1 MLTRLSG
8 VEFLVLIQADTSG
21 YNRPIMKPSFQTIA
35 LVGKYNSAEL
45 SEPLLRLANF
55 LRERQLDVLLAQQ
68 TAERIG
74 SCPYRSASMAE
85 IGQNADLVIVMG
97 GDGTMLNIARELI
110 EYKVP
115 LVGVNQGH
123 LGFLTD
129 VSVEE
134 MLPTIEEILAGE
146 YSAEDRFLLNTVV
159 RRQGHIV
166 YQAYAFNDIVVSKGM
181 SGRLIELEVFID
193 GQFVYSQRSDGL
205 VVATP
210 TGSTAYA
217 LSAGGPILH
226 PTLEAMVLV
235 PICPHTLSNRPIAVN
250 SHSVMEILVLHA
262 VDCSVHLDGQSYI
275 DLQMNDW
282 VVVRRSENNIRLLH
296 PLGHS
301 YYDTLRQKLRWGE
314 KL

>member
-1 MLTRLSG
+1 
-8 VEFLVLIQADTSG
+8 
-21 YNRPIMKPSFQTIA
+21 MKTPFQTVA
-35 LVGKYNSAEL
+35 LIGKYNSAEL
-45 SEPLLRLANF
+45 NEPLLRLARF
-55 LRERQLDVLLAQQ
+55 LEQRKLEVLLSQQ

-74 SCPYRSASMAE
+74 SAPYAAVSMAE
-85 IGQNADLVIVMG
+85 IGARADLAVVMG
-97 GDGTMLNIARELI
+97 GDGTMLNIAREVI
-110 EYKVP
+110 EYDVP
-115 LVGVNQGH
+115 LVGVNQGR

-129 VSVEE
+129 VSIDG
-134 MLPTIEEILAGE
+134 MLETMEEILAGE
-146 YSAEDRFLLNTVV
+146 YAAEERFLLDAVV
-159 RRQGHIV
+159 RRQGQPV
-166 YQAYAFNDIVVSKGM
+166 YQAYAFNDVVVSKGT

-250 SHSVMEILVLHA
+250 SHSVLEVLLLHA
-262 VDCSVHLDGQSYI
+262 VDASVHFDGQSHF
-275 DLQMNDW
+275 DLQLNDW
-282 VVVRRSENNIRLLH
+282 VVLRRSERNIRLLH

-301 YYDTLRQKLRWGE
+301 YYDTLRQKLHWGE

>member
-1 MLTRLSG
+1 MKMPFKT
-8 VEFLVLIQADTSG
+8 VALI
-21 YNRPIMKPSFQTIA
+21 
-35 LVGKYNSAEL
+35 GKYNSAEL
-45 SEPLLRLANF
+45 GEPLLRLGHF
-55 LRERQLDVLLAQQ
+55 LEARGLEVLLSQQ
-68 TAERIG
+68 TADRIG
-74 SCPYRSASMAE
+74 AAPYAAVSMAE
-85 IGQNADLVIVMG
+85 IGRRADLAVVMG

-110 EYKVP
+110 EYDVP
-115 LVGVNQGH
+115 LVGVNQGR

-129 VSVEE
+129 VSVED
-134 MLPTIEEILAGE
+134 MLDTMEEILGGE
-146 YSAEDRFLLNTVV
+146 YAAEERFLLNTAV
-159 RRQGHIV
+159 RRQGQVIH
-166 YQAYAFNDIVVSKGM
+166 QAPAFNDVVVSKGV

-226 PTLEAMVLV
+226 PTLEAVALV

-262 VDCSVHLDGQSYI
+262 VDASVNFDGQSHHE
-275 DLQMNDW
+275 LQQGDW

>member
-1 MLTRLSG
+1 
-8 VEFLVLIQADTSG
+8 
-21 YNRPIMKPSFQTIA
+21 MKTSFQTVA
-35 LVGKYNSAEL
+35 LIGKYNSAEL
-45 SEPLLRLANF
+45 SEPLLRLAHF
-55 LRERQLDVLLAQQ
+55 LEQRKLEVVLSQQ

-74 SCPYRSASMAE
+74 SVPYAAVSMAE
-85 IGQNADLVIVMG
+85 IGARADLAVVMG

-110 EYKVP
+110 EYNVP
-115 LVGVNQGH
+115 MVGVNQGR

-129 VSVEE
+129 VSIDG
-134 MLPTIEEILAGE
+134 MLETMDEILEGE
-146 YSAEDRFLLNTVV
+146 YAAEERFLLNAVV
-159 RRQGHIV
+159 RRQGQPV
-166 YQAYAFNDIVVSKGM
+166 YQAYAFNDVVVSKGT

-250 SHSVMEILVLHA
+250 SHSVMEILLLHA
-262 VDCSVHLDGQSYI
+262 VDASVHFDGQSHI
-275 DLQMNDW
+275 DLQQNDW